1 MFQSFLSRRRC
12 RAAGVRRDAD
22 LQHCRECQSDSVH
35 PVEWEPFGETHWWI
49 LLRCGA
55 CGARNEG
62 LVANAA
68 AQRFDRE
75 LDEAQDEMVRAADR
89 LGLEIMSE
97 QVESLT
103 VALQRDLIGAD
114 DFALSRY
121 QT

>member
-1 MFQSFLSRRRC
+1 MLNRFLTRRRR

-22 LQHCRECQSDSVH
+22 LQHCRMCGSDSVH
-35 PVEWEPFGETHWWI
+35 PVEWEPFGDSHWWI

-55 CGARNEG
+55 CGHRGEG

-89 LGLEIMSE
+89 LGLEILSAE
-97 QVESLT
+97 IESLT
-103 VALQRDLIGAD
+103 VALERDLIDAD
-114 DFALSRY
+114 DFAR
-121 QT
+121 

>member
-1 MFQSFLSRRRC
+1 MLDRFLSWRRR
-12 RAAGVRRDAD
+12 RAVRVRRDAG
-22 LQHCRECQSDSVH
+22 LQHCRGCGSDSVH
-35 PVEWEPFGETHWWI
+35 PVEWEPFGDSHWWI

-55 CGARNEG
+55 CDARGEG

-89 LGLEIMSE
+89 LGLEILSA

-103 VALQRDLIGAD
+103 AALERDLIDAD
-114 DFALSRY
+114 DFAR
-121 QT
+121 